1 MGLAR
6 GLGVTVGVWE
16 LVEKRS
22 RKETCGWEREL
33 GPGEVMGTERQSA
46 RVGAAGGAI
55 PEGVWAMEKGSSSL
69 NSPQLASLLNVF
81 TSVSLSVRW
90 DSCQFVLQQ
99 MADNS

>member
-1 MGLAR
+1 
-6 GLGVTVGVWE
+6 
-16 LVEKRS
+16 
-22 RKETCGWEREL
+22 
-33 GPGEVMGTERQSA
+33 
-46 RVGAAGGAI
+46 
-55 PEGVWAMEKGSSSL
+55 MEKGSSSL